1 MKGQSHRRPHDSWSE
16 VYDLAFEEQFGAFY
30 QALTDATI
38 ASIEELVPAG
48 ARIVD
53 FGAGTGRLAIPLANM
68 GYAVTAVEP
77 SGPMLDVLR
86 ARDTTNRV
94 TCVQSTLPDYR
105 ADTGSDLALCVFT
118 VVSYLLDAL
127 ALRDA
132 LHSAS
137 AALKPGAKMLID
149 IPSRQLFQSHS
160 SVTSRMQRS
169 VLVQPCGVNTYLYQ
183 EHLTVKHDDSTQS
196 FSDEFTIRYWTTD
209 EVLQAARECG
219 LELLEDWS
227 EPFRMTGSGYY
238 LLGKSAASGRRL
250 HLPPDA
256 DPGRQCARD
265 PAPDAR
271 HPQSP

>member
-1 MKGQSHRRPHDSWSE
+1 MKGYPQCRPHDSWAN

-53 FGAGTGRLAIPLANM
+53 FGAGTGRLAIPLAKL
-68 GYAVTAVEP
+68 GYTVTAVEP

-86 ARDTTNRV
+86 SRDTTNRV
-94 TCVQSTLPDYR
+94 TCVQSALQDYR
-105 ADTGSDLALCVFT
+105 AGTGFDLALCVFT

-160 SVTSRMQRS
+160 SITSRMQRS

-183 EHLTVKHDDSTQS
+183 EHLTVKQDDSTQS
-196 FSDEFTIRYWTTD
+196 FSDEFTIRYWTTE

-227 EPFRMTGSGYY
+227 ESFRMTGSGYY
-238 LLGKSAASGRRL
+238 LLGKSAATGRR
-250 HLPPDA
+250 
-256 DPGRQCARD
+256 
-265 PAPDAR
+265 
-271 HPQSP
+271 